1 MNPQANAYTTPPQ
14 PRPDVSH
21 GGSFTGTMK
30 IKPIIPA
37 PAKKPPAFTGP
48 RERLKQLVVRMRQ
61 LEGDPR
67 FIAMGMAVGIFVS
80 MLPIIPLQTVVAV
93 ALAFLFRGSKTAAA
107 LGTWLSNPLTIPLVY
122 YANYK
127 LGCVLLGYQNTVN
140 HIAFNSFSQLMALG
154 IEVTQAMIL
163 GGAVLGAVLGVAA
176 YFITLRIYRAYRNR
190 SRPNDI
196 SSGPGA

>member
-1 MNPQANAYTTPPQ
+1 MNPQAKAHTAPPR
-14 PRPDVSH
+14 PRPDASLREP
-21 GGSFTGTMK
+21 FAGTMK

-48 RERLKQLVVRMRQ
+48 RERLRQLLVRLRQ
-61 LEGDPR
+61 LEGDPHY
-67 FIAMGMAVGIFVS
+67 ISIGMAVGIFVS

-122 YANYK
+122 FANYK
-127 LGCVLLGYQNTVN
+127 LGCLLLGYQSTVE

-154 IEVTQAMIL
+154 IEVTRAMIL

-176 YFITLRIYRAYRNR
+176 YFVTFRIYRSLRNR
-190 SRPNDI
+190 SGPKDLP
-196 SSGPGA
+196 SGPAS